1 MSHHYLKLDLRFL
14 QTILRE
20 NGGVMICTRSAAKRP
35 QIMQTRPEDGKFVVV
50 EIDKD
55 SPGSDVKRQ
64 NSSAFTTLC
73 RHAIE

>member
-1 MSHHYLKLDLRFL
+1 
-14 QTILRE
+14 
-20 NGGVMICTRSAAKRP
+20 MICTRSAAKRP